1 MFHVK
6 YKFLNIME
14 KETTSAQLDEQSL
27 WSDDVILNT
36 QDPFVG
42 YSEEKQYWY
51 VQLGDTRVAI
61 NCKHNADLIAK
72 ILECDNDNTEF

>member
-1 MFHVK
+1 
-6 YKFLNIME
+6 ME
-14 KETTSAQLDEQSL
+14 KETISVDNQLL
-27 WSDDVILNT
+27 SDDVILNT

-42 YSEEKQYWY
+42 FSLDKQYWF
-51 VQLGDTRVAI
+51 VQFGDTKIAI